1 MPAYGN
7 FVLDKGYDA
16 AAQITKYRAVK
27 LTGEETVGPVTA
39 ITDQV
44 IGIAQFDVLT
54 AEIAKGKGASVREA
68 GISEMECSAAIAVGA
83 LVTIAADGRA
93 KTAANGER
101 IVGQCLKGTA
111 NAGERAAV
119 RLSLPGPLA
128 VTGAF

>member
-16 AAQITKYRAVK
+16 AAALTIYRAVK
-27 LTGEETVGPVTA
+27 MSAEETVTPITA
-39 ITDQV
+39 ITDV
-44 IGIAQFDVLT
+44 VVGVAQFGVT
-54 AEIAKGKGASVREA
+54 AGEILKGKGASIREA
-68 GISEMECSAAIAVGA
+68 GISEMECSAAIPVGSV
-83 LVTIAADGRA
+83 VTIAADGRA
-93 KTAANGER
+93 KAAANGER
-101 IVGQCLKGTA
+101 IVGQCVKGTA